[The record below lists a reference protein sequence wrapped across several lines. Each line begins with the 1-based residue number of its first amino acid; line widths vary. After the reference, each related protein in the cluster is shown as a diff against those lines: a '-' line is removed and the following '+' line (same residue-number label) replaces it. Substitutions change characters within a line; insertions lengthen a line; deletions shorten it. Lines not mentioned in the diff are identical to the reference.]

1 MFLTARWQIFIAGI
15 AGGLLGEFLTLYE
28 ESRNDPA
35 ARKKR
40 DRDGFYWIMSVLMA
54 LAGGGVA
61 LLYNFKE
68 VNVFAVLNIGASAP
82 VFLKTGIARF
92 APPKQDSIS

>member
-1 MFLTARWQIFIAGI
+1 MILTTGWAIFIAGL
-15 AGGLLGEFLTLYE
+15 AGGLVGEFLTLYE

-35 ARKKR
+35 ARIRHNR
-40 DRDGFYWIMSVLMA
+40 DRFYWMMSLAMA
-54 LAGGGVA
+54 LAGGGLA

-82 VFLKTGIARF
+82 VFLKTGLARF
-92 APPKQDSIS
+92 APPAEPPIS